1 MSYQVSAPDEYLAI
15 TGMGIKNVRITKS
28 AWVWPLQRCTRFSVQ
43 PQDYAMDLLA
53 MTKEKLQFA
62 LPVVF
67 TVGPDVDSRG
77 ANTTAAAAGEGEDHL
92 AREDRGDALTKYAM
106 LLSQSDDTKGGGD
119 EKRRHLANIVK
130 GIIEGET
137 RVLVSSMTMEE
148 IFSER
153 EMFKRRIFRNIQA
166 ELDQFGLRIWNSN
179 VKELKDAPGSNYFSS
194 LSRKAHEGAT
204 NQARIDVAE
213 AQLKGN
219 VGESARHG
227 QQEREIAKIH
237 AETAV
242 QKTERDIERA
252 QAVARLATHKT
263 ALDRDVNIAKVTA
276 ERTLQSTDE
285 DLKREVEIKRAGAE
299 LERLRATDLV
309 KATIEKESKQQVA
322 DAAAYKVAA
331 DAKAKQDAQ
340 QRDTDAGAYRTR
352 LDAEASSYATQQAA
366 DAAAYKVAADTKALQ
381 DAKSGDAEVDAYRI
395 GLEAKAMQ
403 EAKKHDADAEAYRI
417 RLDAEA
423 SSYATQKIAEADSFS
438 KLKEAEGVAAMAD
451 AYAKMAAALGGPAGL
466 LQYLMIENGTYIE
479 LAKANAEAIRGL
491 EPKISVWN
499 TGSAGGSGAS
509 DPAETMRNMYQMLP
523 PLMTTINEQT
533 GITLPEWQF
542 GKMAAVQKAV
552 QQE

>member
-1 MSYQVSAPDEYLAI
+1 MYVFAPPPAFSS
-15 TGMGIKNVRITKS
+15 R
-28 AWVWPLQRCTRFSVQ
+28 PRFLQKLKPANACS
-43 PQDYAMDLLA
+43 LL
-53 MTKEKLQFA
+53 LQ
-62 LPVVF
+62 
-67 TVGPDVDSRG
+67 
-77 ANTTAAAAGEGEDHL
+77 
-92 AREDRGDALTKYAM
+92 
-106 LLSQSDDTKGGGD
+106 
-119 EKRRHLANIVK
+119 
-130 GIIEGET
+130 
-137 RVLVSSMTMEE
+137 
-148 IFSER
+148 
-153 EMFKRRIFRNIQA
+153 
-166 ELDQFGLRIWNSN
+166 

-309 KATIEKESKQQVA
+309 KATIEKESKQQEA

-331 DAKAKQDAQ
+331 DAKASQDAK
-340 QRDTDAGAYRTR
+340 QRGTDAAAYRTR
-352 LDAEASSYATQQAA
+352 LEAEASSYATQQAA
-366 DAAAYKVAADTKALQ
+366 NAAAYKVAANAKAMQ
-381 DAKSGDAEVDAYRI
+381 DAKSGDADVDAYRTR
-395 GLEAKAMQ
+395 LEAQAMQ
-403 EAKKHDADAEAYRI
+403 EAKQHDAD
-417 RLDAEA
+417 A
-423 SSYATQKIAEADSFS
+423 SSYATQKLAEADNFS

-451 AYAKMAAALGGPAGL
+451 AYAKMATALGGPAGL
-466 LQYLMIENGTYIE
+466 LQYLMIEKGTYVE
-479 LAKANAEAIRGL
+479 LARANAEAIRGL

-499 TGSAGGSGAS
+499 TGSAAGGSNGANDS
-509 DPAETMRNMYQMLP
+509 AETMRNIYQMLP

>member
-1 MSYQVSAPDEYLAI
+1 MSYRVSAPDEYLAI

-77 ANTTAAAAGEGEDHL
+77 ANTNAAAAGDGDDHL

-106 LLSQSDDTKGGGD
+106 LLSQSDDGKGDGD

-242 QKTERDIERA
+242 QKTERDIDRA
-252 QAVARLATHKT
+252 KAVARLATHKT
-263 ALDRDVNIAKVTA
+263 ALDRDVNIARVTA

-285 DLKREVEIKRAGAE
+285 DLKREVEIKRAAAE

-331 DAKAKQDAQ
+331 DAKASQDAK
-340 QRDTDAGAYRTR
+340 QRDADAAAYRTR
-352 LDAEASSYATQQAA
+352 LEAQAM
-366 DAAAYKVAADTKALQ
+366 
-381 DAKSGDAEVDAYRI
+381 R
-395 GLEAKAMQ
+395 EAKQ
-403 EAKKHDADAEAYRI
+403 HDADAEAYRI
-417 RLDAEA
+417 RLDADA
-423 SSYATQKIAEADSFS
+423 SSYATQQLAEADNFS

-451 AYAKMAAALGGPAGL
+451 AYAKMATAVGGPAGL
-466 LQYLMIENGTYIE
+466 LQYLLIEKGTYVE
-479 LAKANAEAIRGL
+479 LANANAEAIRGL

-499 TGSAGGSGAS
+499 TGSAAGGSNGANDS
-509 DPAETMRNMYQMLP
+509 AEAMRNIYQMLP

>member
-1 MSYQVSAPDEYLAI
+1 MSYRVSAPDEYLAI

-77 ANTTAAAAGEGEDHL
+77 ANTTAAAAAAEGEGDDHL

-106 LLSQSDDTKGGGD
+106 LSQSDDTKGGGD

-285 DLKREVEIKRAGAE
+285 DLKRDVEIKRAGAE

-340 QRDTDAGAYRTR
+340 QRDADAGAYRTR
-352 LDAEASSYATQQAA
+352 
-366 DAAAYKVAADTKALQ
+366 
-381 DAKSGDAEVDAYRI
+381 
-395 GLEAKAMQ
+395 LEAKAMQ
-403 EAKKHDADAEAYRI
+403 EAKQHDADAEAYRTRLDADAEAYRI

-423 SSYATQKIAEADSFS
+423 SSYATQQMADADSFK

-466 LQYLMIENGTYIE
+466 LQHLMIEKGTYVE
-479 LAKANAEAIRGL
+479 LARANAEAIRGL

-499 TGSAGGSGAS
+499 TGSSAGGGGAS
-509 DPAETMRNMYQMLP
+509 DQAETMRNVYQMLP

-542 GKMAAVQKAV
+542 GKMAAVVQKAV
-552 QQE
+552 QHE

>member
-1 MSYQVSAPDEYLAI
+1 MSYRVSAPDEYLAI

-77 ANTTAAAAGEGEDHL
+77 ANTTAAAAAAGEGDDHL

-106 LLSQSDDTKGGGD
+106 LLSQSDDTKGSGD

-285 DLKREVEIKRAGAE
+285 DLKRDVEIKRAGAE

-340 QRDTDAGAYRTR
+340 QRDADAGAYRTR
-352 LDAEASSYATQQAA
+352 
-366 DAAAYKVAADTKALQ
+366 
-381 DAKSGDAEVDAYRI
+381 
-395 GLEAKAMQ
+395 LEAKAMQ
-403 EAKKHDADAEAYRI
+403 EAKQHDADAEAYRTRLEAKAMQEAKQHDADAEAYRVRLDADAEAYRI

-423 SSYATQKIAEADSFS
+423 SSYATQQMADADSFK

-499 TGSAGGSGAS
+499 TGSGPGGSGGAS
-509 DPAETMRNMYQMLP
+509 DQAETMRNVYQMLP

-542 GKMAAVQKAV
+542 GKMAAVVQKAV
-552 QQE
+552 QHE